1 MKVSVEPDSSARTS
15 RVMGSAGRR
24 SDGLRAAMRASFHC
38 LIWPPKMSASVGPS
52 SRKEPL
58 ATPGRLTTGTMA
70 PTTVGIWINCALA
83 NASASSGESVAPK
96 STLRARACW
105 MPSPEPVAV

>member
-1 MKVSVEPDSSARTS
+1 MEPDSSARTS
-15 RVMGSAGRR
+15 RARGSAGRR
-24 SDGLRAAMRASFHC
+24 SDGLNAVTRASFHC

-52 SRKEPL
+52 RREAPL
-58 ATPGRLTTGTMA
+58 ATPDRLTTGTMA

-96 STLRARACW
+96 STLRARACL